1 MNTTI
6 DKIQDDILSL
16 PDNDKLRLC
25 KWFAELEGEVWDKE
39 IENDFVEGGRGSDLL
54 NQVKSD
60 FLAGKCMKWE

>member
-6 DKIQDDILSL
+6 EKIQDDILSL
-16 PDNDKLRLC
+16 PDNEKMRLC
-25 KWFAELEGEVWDKE
+25 KWLAELEGEVWDKE